1 MSTTKNPTSA
11 VELNEVVMGDDSSK
25 AEEEKE
31 EKKLEYHESTDFVS
45 ALKKKSIPESDLVK
59 SHKVEDTMASRELA
73 MSKMKLNLSKIF
85 HHWDIDHSEY
95 VDLREIQ
102 LGLYVVGEIVPRET
116 ILYHMKKV
124 SGRKTDVDK
133 CYARDFPDLIV
144 ALSDGTIEGLQDLTF
159 RLSKNIPVKDK
170 DRPSL
175 WLRLVGASGKFGESK
190 TKNQNADEVQGGMSR
205 IERSMS
211 TMDGIASIAG
221 HLGDNIHF
229 WRPKIMWEMLTFQR
243 GVYVVFERE
252 AREFLIISLKYNEYY
267 SLKHHTQVRCIF
279 HVSSLAIR
287 FQSFLLSVQQI
298 SIRSCILLLRTG
310 RTECWIRCVE

>member
-25 AEEEKE
+25 AEEKE

-73 MSKMKLNLSKIF
+73 ISKMKLNLSKIF

-102 LGLYVVGEIVPRET
+102 LGLYVVGEIVPKET

-124 SGRKTDVDK
+124 SGRKTAVDK

-170 DRPSL
+170 ARPSL

-190 TKNQNADEVQGGMSR
+190 TKNQNADEMQGGMSR
-205 IERSMS
+205 VKRSMS
-211 TMDGIASIAG
+211 TMDGIANIAG

-243 GVYVVFERE
+243 GVYVTVFVVYHFHITR
-252 AREFLIISLKYNEYY
+252 IPT
-267 SLKHHTQVRCIF
+267 LKHHTQVRRIF

>member
-25 AEEEKE
+25 AEEKE

-73 MSKMKLNLSKIF
+73 ISKMKLNLSKIF

-124 SGRKTDVDK
+124 SGRKTAVDK

-170 DRPSL
+170 ARPSL

-190 TKNQNADEVQGGMSR
+190 TKNQNADEMQGGMSR
-205 IERSMS
+205 VKRSMS
-211 TMDGIASIAG
+211 TIDGIANIAG

-243 GVYVVFERE
+243 GVYVTVFVVYHFHITR
-252 AREFLIISLKYNEYY
+252 IPT
-267 SLKHHTQVRCIF
+267 LKHHTQVRRIF

>member
-11 VELNEVVMGDDSSK
+11 VELNEVVMGYDS
-25 AEEEKE
+25 AMEEKE
-31 EKKLEYHESTDFVS
+31 ERKLEYHESTDFVS
-45 ALKKKSIPESDLVK
+45 ELKKKSIPELDLVK

-73 MSKMKLNLSKIF
+73 ISKMKLNLAKIF
-85 HHWDIDHSEY
+85 HRWDTDHSEY

-116 ILYHMKKV
+116 IMYHMKKV

-170 DRPSL
+170 ARPLL
-175 WLRLVGASGKFGESK
+175 WLRLVGSGKDGESK
-190 TKNQNADEVQGGMSR
+190 TKNQNADDMQGKMSR
-205 IERSMS
+205 AKRSMS
-211 TMDGIASIAG
+211 TMDGIANIAD

-243 GVYVVFERE
+243 GVYVTVFVE
-252 AREFLIISLKYNEYY
+252 SLSYHKNINNTRT
-267 SLKHHTQVRCIF
+267 SHTGTLHFSCF
-279 HVSSLAIR
+279 FFGSSVSVFSTVCTTN
-287 FQSFLLSVQQI
+287 FD
-298 SIRSCILLLRTG
+298 SIVHSITLHRQD
-310 RTECWIRCVE
+310 

>member
-25 AEEEKE
+25 AEEKE

-73 MSKMKLNLSKIF
+73 MLSKMKLNLSKIF

-170 DRPSL
+170 
-175 WLRLVGASGKFGESK
+175 A
-190 TKNQNADEVQGGMSR
+190 
-205 IERSMS
+205 
-211 TMDGIASIAG
+211 
-221 HLGDNIHF
+221 
-229 WRPKIMWEMLTFQR
+229 
-243 GVYVVFERE
+243 
-252 AREFLIISLKYNEYY
+252 
-267 SLKHHTQVRCIF
+267 
-279 HVSSLAIR
+279 SLALVA
-287 FQSFLLSVQQI
+287 F
-298 SIRSCILLLRTG
+298 G
-310 RTECWIRCVE
+310 RC